1 MEQKLTT
8 ACRVVPMMIN
18 NRELENLRQFRMP
31 KLPPSPSNSFG
42 LHRVMR
48 WRPWNESTTSNF
60 YSYAVSAAGELD
72 RWNKEMNVEEREISR
87 PIVKP
92 AIVSMVADAV
102 KWNNSRRITTTSASG
117 TKNNQTKLLNVDFL
131 ST

>member
-1 MEQKLTT
+1 
-8 ACRVVPMMIN
+8 
-18 NRELENLRQFRMP
+18 
-31 KLPPSPSNSFG
+31 
-42 LHRVMR
+42 
-48 WRPWNESTTSNF
+48 
-60 YSYAVSAAGELD
+60 
-72 RWNKEMNVEEREISR
+72 MNVEEREISR